1 MPLSRKN
8 VLSAL
13 EEMENSKIKRNLKQ
27 SVELIMKLQN
37 IDLKK
42 PENRINEAIDLPHKL
57 DKPIK
62 VCVIAGGDIAL
73 KAKNA
78 KADRILSRQDIEKIA
93 SDKKEA
99 QKLANEYDY
108 FIAEAPLMPIIG
120 KTLGQALGP
129 RGKMPSP
136 VLPNASI
143 DDVIERHRRMVRI
156 RVKENPNI
164 QCRVGT
170 EDMPKEALAENIEA
184 VFSRIEG
191 KLEKGSKNV
200 AAIRVKFSMGPPVK
214 VAL

>member
-1 MPLSRKN
+1 LPLSRKN

-42 PENRINEAIDLPHKL
+42 PENRINEAIDLPHNL

-62 VCVIAGGDIAL
+62 VCVIAGGDMAL
-73 KAKNA
+73 RAKNA

-93 SDKKEA
+93 SNKKEA

-136 VLPNASI
+136 VLPNVSI

-156 RVKENPNI
+156 LVKENPNI

-184 VFSRIEG
+184 VISRIEG
-191 KLEKGSKNV
+191 KLEKGSKNI

-214 VAL
+214 VTL